1 MARVYYQMP
10 IGVKVWM
17 PHKDEFNYP
26 MEGVT
31 VHLITG
37 AYVVREVKEEGDK
50 ILICLDHA

>member
-26 MEGVT
+26 MKGVT

-37 AYVVREVKEEGDK
+37 TYVVREVKEEDDK